1 MNFSVGIVW
10 LVVAKWCASTASCR
24 LYGLLMTRIQH
35 SGAEQAV
42 SLYVNCFLAVTNSSR
57 NSLILCGCNHAF
69 LCLCIFCLCGSS
81 HALTEERGERKT
93 KAGDKK
99 GKKRSGPDERKA
111 FTEER
116 NIFYKG
122 KKRLRAQRKSD
133 CPNGAV
139 GVDKDND
146 NDNGSYKRLE
156 QIGTTMAS
164 IATSIYKNEIL

>member
-1 MNFSVGIVW
+1 MHFCISV
-10 LVVAKWCASTASCR
+10 
-24 LYGLLMTRIQH
+24 
-35 SGAEQAV
+35 
-42 SLYVNCFLAVTNSSR
+42 F
-57 NSLILCGCNHAF
+57 F
-69 LCLCIFCLCGSS
+69 CIFCLCGCS

-122 KKRLRAQRKSD
+122 KKRLTAQRKSD

-146 NDNGSYKRLE
+146 NDNDNGSCKRLE

-164 IATSIYKNEIL
+164 IATSIYTKKIL

>member
-1 MNFSVGIVW
+1 MNFSAGIVW

-42 SLYVNCFLAVTNSSR
+42 SLYVNCFLAETNSSR
-57 NSLILCGCNHAF
+57 NSLILCGRSHAF
-69 LCLCIFCLCGSS
+69 LYFCIFCLCGCS

-93 KAGDKK
+93 KAQDEK
-99 GKKRSGPDERKA
+99 GKKGSGPDERKA

-122 KKRLRAQRKSD
+122 KKRLTGQRKSD

-146 NDNGSYKRLE
+146 NGSCKRLE

-164 IATSIYKNEIL
+164 IATSIYKKEIL